1 MFNRYTFSQPK
12 SDGPFRRGL
21 FKYVVLK
28 YLKDSPR
35 HGYEIIRLLAH
46 RFHGLYVPSPG
57 TVYPRLQFLQE
68 QGLVTFVEQEGRK
81 VYSITEEGRKFLIE
95 HQDLEQEIDERL
107 TGWENPENIEAI
119 RKTMFEYNKLGEAL
133 SWEMRK
139 LDSNKLKRI
148 REILSEAS
156 REIEEIIKE

>member
-1 MFNRYTFSQPK
+1 M
-12 SDGPFRRGL
+12 
-21 FKYVVLK
+21 VLQ

-81 VYSITEEGRKFLIE
+81 VYSITEEGREFLIE
-95 HQDLEQEIDERL
+95 HQNLEKEINERL
-107 TGWENPENIEAI
+107 TGWENPENSEAI
-119 RKTMFEYNKLGEAL
+119 RKTMFEYNRLGETL
-133 SWEMRK
+133 SWEIRK
-139 LDSNKLKRI
+139 LDSAKLKRVH
-148 REILSEAS
+148 EVLSEAS
-156 REIEEIIKE
+156 REVEEILRK